1 MGRPVKGDVVSVLF
15 PFSDLSG
22 SKKRPALVIAALR
35 GDDFILCQ
43 ITSSSY
49 GDPYSIPLQSS
60 DFVNGSLH
68 KESFIR
74 PNKIFTA
81 EYSIV
86 DKIMGHLSPGK
97 VNEVVTAIHGLL
109 TQS

>member
-1 MGRPVKGDVVSVLF
+1 VGRPVKGDIVSVPF

-22 SKKRPALVIAALR
+22 SKKRPALVIAALK
-35 GDDFILCQ
+35 GDDIILCQ

-49 GDPYSIPLQSS
+49 GDPYSIPLQSG
-60 DFVNGSLH
+60 DFVHGSLH

-81 EYSIV
+81 EYSIIA
-86 DKIMGHLSPGK
+86 KIVGHLSPEK
-97 VNEVVTAIHGLL
+97 VSEVVAAIYGLMN
-109 TQS
+109 QP